1 MAEDICSV
9 TMICRLGR
17 DPEMRTLPS
26 GDSIASLWVAVN
38 GRKDDETSWF
48 SVVAFGKTAEFAGQY
63 LTKGRRIAVQ
73 GRLKSRSWEA
83 KDGSKR
89 REVEVVANSIQF
101 LDSKDGA
108 GAAPAD
114 DLAGFKSAF
123 PGVRESDPDSDIPFA
138 ASWV

>member
-1 MAEDICSV
+1 MAEDTNVV
-9 TMICRLGR
+9 TLVCRLGR
-17 DPEMRTLPS
+17 DPEMKTLPS

-48 SVVAFGKTAEFAGQY
+48 SVVAFGKTAEMVGQY

-89 REVEVVANSIQF
+89 RDVEVVANSVQF
-101 LDSKDGA
+101 LDSKD
-108 GAAPAD
+108 AAHAD
-114 DLAGFKSAF
+114 DLAPLKAAF
-123 PGVRESDPDSDIPFA
+123 PGAREVSNDDDIPFA